1 VPRRLQFLLE
11 GVTFVRPEGLA
22 ARDYAAVFVD
32 CADHERAGLSVK
44 ARFPAPVGVVDHHLS
59 NVGFGE
65 YNLIDPASAATAE
78 ILAGLFFDA
87 GLAVD
92 AATAQGLYVGI
103 LTDTGQFRYDSTSRR
118 TFLLAAELLTRGAKP
133 SQAGYELYERE
144 TAGKLQLLQRFLASF
159 RFECGGRVCVG
170 VLPDGVFAETGSRPE
185 DTEGLVDYT
194 RAVDGVD
201 IGVLIEERPDG
212 IKASLRAKESAYRMD
227 RVAAQF
233 GGGGH
238 ACAAGLN
245 VAGETSATFYP
256 RLLAALTEQL
266 RRVDG

>member
-1 VPRRLQFLLE
+1 
-11 GVTFVRPEGLA
+11 
-22 ARDYAAVFVD
+22 
-32 CADHERAGLSVK
+32 
-44 ARFPAPVGVVDHHLS
+44 
-59 NVGFGE
+59 
-65 YNLIDPASAATAE
+65 
-78 ILAGLFFDA
+78 
-87 GLAVD
+87 
-92 AATAQGLYVGI
+92 
-103 LTDTGQFRYDSTSRR
+103 
-118 TFLLAAELLTRGAKP
+118 
-133 SQAGYELYERE
+133 
-144 TAGKLQLLQRFLASF
+144 
-159 RFECGGRVCVG
+159 VCVG
-170 VLPDGVFAETGSRPE
+170 VLPDGVFAETGSQPE

-245 VAGETSATFYP
+245 VAGETNATFYP